1 MIKQMVEEFAHNSTS
16 APLQVRPIER
26 YWVYRY
32 KYPLLERL
40 LASSFPLLLSCFFN
54 ILVLCRHP
62 IFNKPILK
70 AKAPQKAFHILSY
83 LLPALPHLDFEKFS
97 SILQSSKSPCRP
109 EHIRNLVR
117 HKSASRL
124 ILA

>member
-40 LASSFPLLLSCFFN
+40 LASSFPLLLSCFFQ
-54 ILVLCRHP
+54 HP
-62 IFNKPILK
+62 GSLSSSHFQQAHLK
-70 AKAPQKAFHILSY
+70 
-83 LLPALPHLDFEKFS
+83 
-97 SILQSSKSPCRP
+97 SKSPP
-109 EHIRNLVR
+109 KGIPYLIV
-117 HKSASRL
+117 SAPCPPPL
-124 ILA
+124 GL